1 MTTSSLLLYVAIV
14 AGIAAIY
21 KLFTSGRGRVSIPGI
36 EMTWG
41 K

>member
-14 AGIAAIY
+14 AGIAAIF
-21 KLFTSGRGRVSIPGI
+21 KLLTSGRGRLSIPGI
-36 EMTWG
+36 DMTWG

>member
-1 MTTSSLLLYVAIV
+1 MTTSSILLFVAIA
-14 AGIAAIY
+14 AGIAAIF
-21 KLFTSGRGRVSIPGI
+21 KLLTSGRGRVSIPGI

>member
-1 MTTSSLLLYVAIV
+1 MTTTSLLLYVAIV
-14 AGIAAIY
+14 AGIAAIF
-21 KLFTSGRGRVSIPGI
+21 KLLTSGRGRLSIPGI